1 MIDMSEDEMISGEM
15 RKQLSFLFNIKENM
29 KDLDE
34 RIRTTSL
41 FLARMDLT
49 ERHKDIEDW
58 EIIGRPDESLVKG
71 MKDGKLVVAARVRT
85 MSLHGKS
92 ALGGRQ
98 QESMKKNLSRTS
110 EEKADFKYFFLLDP
124 WTVDV
129 VKENF
134 KPEDVSILPL
144 LKENMASVIRASDSD
159 DMVLPMGEMSTQMVE
174 EIITD
179 EEYPEERTIVT
190 PISRTSIRQ
199 GFLYI
204 PKDRG
209 DLLEEGNVTIY
220 IRKDASLVSKCMVSK
235 TGGVRIGG
243 GLTKWFRSLGLKPD
257 DELVMGSQE
266 DGSLLVLMVR
276 RSQPFRG

>member
-1 MIDMSEDEMISGEM
+1 MEYEDLISHEM
-15 RKQLSFLFNIKENM
+15 RKQLSFLFNVKENM
-29 KDLDE
+29 KELDE

-41 FLARMDLT
+41 YLAWMDLSD
-49 ERHKDIEDW
+49 RHKEIGDW
-58 EIIGRPDESLVKG
+58 EIVGRPDASMVKG
-71 MKDGKLVVAARVRT
+71 VVNERMKVVARVRT

-98 QESMKKNLSRTS
+98 HDSMKKNLRKIA

-124 WTVDV
+124 WTVEV

-134 KPEDVSILPL
+134 KPQNVSILPL
-144 LKENMASVIRASDSD
+144 LKEDIASVIRTSEAEEAGI
-159 DMVLPMGEMSTQMVE
+159 PMGEMPTQMVE
-174 EIITD
+174 EVIT
-179 EEYPEERTIVT
+179 EEDFPEEKIIVS

-209 DLLEEGNVTIY
+209 ELLEEGPVTVW
-220 IRKDASLVSKCMVSK
+220 IRKDASLTSKCMISR
-235 TGGVRIGG
+235 TGGVRVGG
-243 GLTKWFRSLGLKPD
+243 GLTKWFRSIGLKPD

-266 DGSLLVLMVR
+266 DGSLLVLMIR
-276 RSQPFRG
+276 RSQPYRG